1 MAFLC
6 SSVTTLF
13 AAYMTLNFLM
23 KCSETTYMW
32 CKTHFNSLN
41 NWLATWSSMTLNIF
55 PLLTLNHSTES
66 IQQRWN
72 QKDWLRPWWTAAFR
86 WALIA
91 RKHFSSAAVY
101 ILNIYILFFS
111 HWSLGWDRWLP
122 FRCAYTGGGPR
133 SWLRWAERHGHRKEE
148 KASTGASL
156 WHGERT
162 TILPCTE
169 SSYLAVRIW
178 GKRSSVFLWNKKCF
192 MKWW

>member
-23 KCSETTYMW
+23 KCSETIYLRL
-32 CKTHFNSLN
+32 KTRFNSLN

-72 QKDWLRPWWTAAFR
+72 QKDWRRPWWTAAFR

-101 ILNIYILFFS
+101 ILNIYILYLLFILYSLVFRMRS
-111 HWSLGWDRWLP
+111 LTSFQVCLHGQRATVMAQVRWETWTQKRRKGLDGSFPLTWREDDHPPLHWEFLSRRQD
-122 FRCAYTGGGPR
+122 
-133 SWLRWAERHGHRKEE
+133 LR
-148 KASTGASL
+148 
-156 WHGERT
+156 
-162 TILPCTE
+162 
-169 SSYLAVRIW
+169 
-178 GKRSSVFLWNKKCF
+178 
-192 MKWW
+192 